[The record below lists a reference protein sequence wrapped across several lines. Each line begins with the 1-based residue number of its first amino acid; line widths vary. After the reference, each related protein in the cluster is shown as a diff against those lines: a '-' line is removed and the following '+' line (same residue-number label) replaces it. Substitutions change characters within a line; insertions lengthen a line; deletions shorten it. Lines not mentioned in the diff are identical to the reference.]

1 MVADKAEAA
10 FGMEMVPVEADD
22 AGRFLA
28 AMLKGVQAE
37 RRQRRGIGMIDDAED
52 AARLVQPVLFEPVRL
67 PGLERPLSR
76 ASSLLLVNKR
86 AESASMARD
95 ATEFLKR

>member
-1 MVADKAEAA
+1 MADGHVARQPVDHRPRGEMIADKTEAA

-67 PGLERPLSR
+67 PG
-76 ASSLLLVNKR
+76 
-86 AESASMARD
+86 
-95 ATEFLKR
+95 

>member
-1 MVADKAEAA
+1 MADGHVARQPVDHRPRGEMVADKAEAA

-37 RRQRRGIGMIDDAED
+37 RRQRRGIGMIDDAKD

-67 PGLERPLSR
+67 PGQNVLCHGPQ
-76 ASSLLLVNKR
+76 AS
-86 AESASMARD
+86 
-95 ATEFLKR
+95 F